1 MADLQVEAT
10 LRDKT
15 KAGITKLQRQIERA
29 HNKANALRNRER
41 AAVEKA
47 HNRSNQIRTK
57 EKISLEKAHV
67 RANQMRAREKA
78 AVEKAHLRSNKLL
91 EKESRQRKMQWAKW
105 GAAIAAA
112 AVVAAAAIARIGAKL
127 FTLASNAEE
136 VDNVLN
142 LAFGSMSQDV
152 EDWAATFAKATG
164 TSRFEARE
172 MVGDLGLII
181 KGMGFGS
188 QATFDMS
195 TRMTE
200 LARDMASAKNVKFED
215 ALTKIR
221 AGLLGEAEP
230 LRVMGVALTAAR
242 VKEEAY
248 ASGIAKRGEELTEA
262 NKVEARMQ
270 IILADSIAM
279 HGDAA
284 NTLDSSANQWVT
296 IKAVIRD
303 NATMLGQFFM
313 PVFQKVL
320 GFIRDGVNVSID
332 FAKKLYASSQET
344 NRWTTFLGNVTTILG
359 VVWNVLKPLVYAL
372 ERQFR
377 VGDQEPCHAGHRLAW
392 WTSSTRSLPIS
403 RPATTGSPVSSQVWR
418 KWPQRQPRPAMPGIP
433 SLTI

>member
-1 MADLQVEAT
+1 
-10 LRDKT
+10 
-15 KAGITKLQRQIERA
+15 
-29 HNKANALRNRER
+29 
-41 AAVEKA
+41 
-47 HNRSNQIRTK
+47 
-57 EKISLEKAHV
+57 
-67 RANQMRAREKA
+67 
-78 AVEKAHLRSNKLL
+78 
-91 EKESRQRKMQWAKW
+91 
-105 GAAIAAA
+105 
-112 AVVAAAAIARIGAKL
+112 
-127 FTLASNAEE
+127 
-136 VDNVLN
+136 
-142 LAFGSMSQDV
+142 
-152 EDWAATFAKATG
+152 
-164 TSRFEARE
+164 
-172 MVGDLGLII
+172 
-181 KGMGFGS
+181 
-188 QATFDMS
+188 
-195 TRMTE
+195 
-200 LARDMASAKNVKFED
+200 MASAKNVKFED

-359 VVWNVLKPLVYAL
+359 VVWNVLNPLVTLLKDSFVWVIKNLVMPVIAGMVDKFNTLIANLQTGYNWLARLVPGMEEVAAATTKASDAGYTFSDYLNGVGEELPVVSTAL
-372 ERQFR
+372 AGGSVGESLAPSAAEAAESIEKASESMRDFALTTDVQWAAYQRLWEIGTPVNDVLVSQKLALDGLAGVVPGVTSGFSGLTDGLEEQKVTVEEQESTWSSFGEQVMGALRQALGA
-377 VGDQEPCHAGHRLAW
+377 VGGFATGHRE
-392 WTSSTRSLPIS
+392 SIRGRRSNCRS
-403 RPATTGSPVSSQVWR
+403 DCGDHGGV
-418 KWPQRQPRPAMPGIP
+418 
-433 SLTI
+433 